1 MDRLQ
6 KAEDL
11 IKELDTKVKGFEAAI
26 TAATEKATENEAAI
40 ATNTSAIEASTT
52 KIGENMGA
60 IGANE

>member
-1 MDRLQ
+1 M
-6 KAEDL
+6 

-40 ATNTSAIEASTT
+40 ATNASAIEASTT